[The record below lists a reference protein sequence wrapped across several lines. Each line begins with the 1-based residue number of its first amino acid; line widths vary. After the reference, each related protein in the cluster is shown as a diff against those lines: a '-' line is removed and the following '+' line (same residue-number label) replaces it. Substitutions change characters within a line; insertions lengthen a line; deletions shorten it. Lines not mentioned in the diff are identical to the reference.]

1 MDMGG
6 ASTQIAF
13 VPSDPA
19 ELKKHKEDLYSVKL
33 RNVNGETQDWSV
45 FVSTWLGFGANQ
57 ARKRHLRNLILAL
70 PEGVNYDQDGDG
82 DYDLIDPCAPRGM
95 IIEQEHDGINY
106 EITGSGDYK
115 TCMKLIYPLLLKHLP
130 CRDSPCLFNGV
141 HAPTID
147 FKKDKF
153 VGVSEYWYTANDV
166 FKMGGDY
173 NFLKFEEG
181 LKDFC
186 ELDWS
191 EIEGNFNEGKYGT
204 TINLPLLKDSC
215 FKAAWVVNVLHEG
228 FELPRIGFETDAT
241 SKLNEIDEEFAKTV
255 PFQSANLIDGAE
267 LSWTLGKMLLFASSQ
282 VPSKDKAKIGVIP
295 AETSKFIFSSSAG
308 VKPKQQVKIGPDRDS
323 LYGGGFFYFFMT
335 MLLFLVIAF
344 GLYQKK
350 FGPRGGKFSN
360 IHFPPTMLSSKIQ
373 LERSLNQLKNS
384 VKKFY
389 YQRIASREAQHV
401 YFETQNSLQLEEG
414 FGGETPNNN
423 GNPSINFELSLD
435 SETNGNTSTQGNSN
449 ALSSSFPSRM
459 QGETPTLR
467 TRSTLNLQNMVPTR
481 TSSSSSLSSSSSPPN
496 GYNGNGNGNGNSN
509 TSPHSASSRSSS
521 QHPGLRNAISLTSFP
536 VFNNGG
542 SSGFGIDRSVSPSR
556 NGNGLNGGNGNV
568 GGGVG
573 GSMLP
578 GFDFMGRKYNKF
590 AKSPV
595 AAGLFN
601 LNLGNLS
608 GSSLDLSSK
617 NND

>member
-1 MDMGG
+1 MVI
-6 ASTQIAF
+6 Q
-13 VPSDPA
+13 
-19 ELKKHKEDLYSVKL
+19 
-33 RNVNGETQDWSV
+33 
-45 FVSTWLGFGANQ
+45 
-57 ARKRHLRNLILAL
+57 
-70 PEGVNYDQDGDG
+70 
-82 DYDLIDPCAPRGM
+82 
-95 IIEQEHDGINY
+95 QEHNGIDY

-204 TINLPLLKDSC
+204 TINLPLLRDSC

-241 SKLNEIDEEFAKTV
+241 SKLSDDTDEEFAKTV

-267 LSWTLGKMLLFASSQ
+267 LSWTLGKILLFASSQ
-282 VPSKDKAKIGVIP
+282 VPSKDKTKIGVIP
-295 AETSKFIFSSSAG
+295 AETSKFVFSSSAG

-323 LYGGGFFYFFMT
+323 LYGGGFFYFFIT

-360 IHFPPTMLSSKIQ
+360 IHFPPTMFSSKLQ
-373 LERSLNQLKNS
+373 FERSINQLKNS

-389 YQRIASREAQHV
+389 YQRLASREAQHV

-414 FGGETPNNN
+414 FGGESPNNN
-423 GNPSINFELSLD
+423 GNPSINFEPSSD
-435 SETNGNTSTQGNSN
+435 SEFNGNTMSSAAQVESN
-449 ALSSSFPSRM
+449 GLSSSFPSRTRM
-459 QGETPTLR
+459 QMQSGETPTLR
-467 TRSTLNLQNMVPTR
+467 TRSTVNLQNMVPTQ
-481 TSSSSSLSSSSSPPN
+481 SASSSSLSSL
-496 GYNGNGNGNGNSN
+496 NGNNNNNNNNN
-509 TSPHSASSRSSS
+509 TSPHSSSSRSSS

-542 SSGFGIDRSVSPSR
+542 NSGFGTDRSASPTR
-556 NGNGLNGGNGNV
+556 GNGNGSNGSL
-568 GGGVG
+568 GGGGSGVG